1 MLIPVPMAEGG
12 DVAPALPPAAVV
24 KVDLDGI
31 IMVTGR
37 GREGLGFRCRRGT
50 LLP

>member
-31 IMVTGR
+31 IMVTGK
-37 GREGLGFRCRRGT
+37 GGGGFMV
-50 LLP
+50 